1 MTNSLAEILALPV
14 EGRIEPLAQ
23 YARSLSSSMS
33 SGSNGVDHSA
43 VQGTIEALV
52 ALIEDG
58 SGSGR
63 QRAELGEA
71 LGLLQD
77 PRLRRPADPDYWATV
92 SMDDDSQL
100 LVGRYMVTTAE
111 WKDFL
116 ADGYDD
122 DANWSEDGLAWRD
135 HGGPSWKELAA
146 DPSVADLI
154 VPNQPV
160 VGVTWFEAEAYAR
173 KHGARLL
180 SNEERKWVVR
190 GAEKRPYPWG
200 APFGAGNANSRE
212 EAIGRPTAVGLFRR
226 DRTPEGVWDLAANAG
241 EWTGDRVGDQCIFHP
256 GSWAR
261 PSMAAWAKALELA
274 APGTRSSDL
283 GFRIARDPS

>member
-1 MTNSLAEILALPV
+1 MTTSLSEILALPV

-23 YARSLSSSMS
+23 YARGLSSTLESAT
-33 SGSNGVDHSA
+33 NGVDHGA
-43 VQGTIEALV
+43 VQSTVEAIV

-63 QRAELGEA
+63 QRADLGEV
-71 LGLLQD
+71 LGLLAD
-77 PRLRRPADPDYWATV
+77 PRLRTPADADYWASV
-92 SMDDDSQL
+92 SLDEDGDL
-100 LVGRYMVTTAE
+100 LVGRFMVTTAE
-111 WKDFL
+111 WRAFL
-116 ADGYDD
+116 ADGYDN
-122 DANWSEDGLAWRD
+122 DANWSEDGLAWRAS
-135 HGGPSWKELAA
+135 GGPTWQELAA
-146 DPSVADLI
+146 DPEVANLI

-160 VGVTWFEAEAYAR
+160 VGVTWYEAEAFAR
-173 KHGARLL
+173 AHGARLL
-180 SNEERKWVVR
+180 TNDERKWVVR

-200 APFGAGNANSRE
+200 APYGTGNANSRE

-226 DRTPEGVWDLAANAG
+226 DRSPEGVWDLAANVG

-274 APGTRSSDL
+274 SPDTRSSDL
-283 GFRIARDPS
+283 GFRLAKDPS